1 MRKISKI
8 EVGIPKIKPKKRV
21 AAYARVSKDTEVL
34 LHSFSAQIS
43 YYSTLIQRNPEWTYV
58 GVYADEGITG
68 TSTEKRDDF
77 KRLASDCD
85 AGKIDIVLTK
95 SISRFARN
103 TVDLLETVRHLKDI
117 GVEVRFERENIS
129 SISGDGELMLT
140 ILASFAQ
147 EESRS
152 MSENIKWAIKK
163 GFESGKPHSSS
174 RAFGYEW
181 DGGQYQIVPDEAEA
195 VSFIF
200 EQYLAGIST
209 LQLPKLLNEKG
220 VVGVNG
226 NPLTRASIK
235 DIMVN
240 EIYIGNLVLQKSHS
254 PKIRKRTL
262 NYGELPK
269 YRVEEAHEPIISKGL
284 FIAVQNA
291 RVERGKNAPNKNKQI
306 TCFTGKIQCGKCEYK
321 CSRRNITHSKT
332 TERTSYKR
340 WVCNA
345 CETKGRKF
353 CDMQPIDEDLLR
365 TASAFVLGEK
375 ELDEESFHREI
386 DKVSVFD
393 DRIEFYFK
401 NGKTKNWARDY
412 SSKPRGRTCFT
423 GRIKCGKCG
432 SNCIRNPIAH
442 SKTTVREY
450 YERWTCN
457 GQRKHKMEFC
467 DLKSIDEDELRKA
480 SATLL
485 GNKTNYEVCFIQE
498 VDEVILFDDKAV
510 FSMKEGR
517 ELIWQRE

>member
-1 MRKISKI
+1 MRKVSQIK
-8 EVGIPKIKPKKRV
+8 EAIPKIKLKKRV
-21 AAYARVSKDTEVL
+21 AAYARVSKDSEAL
-34 LHSFSAQIS
+34 LHSLSAQIS
-43 YYSTLIQRNPEWTYV
+43 YYSTLIQKNPEWTYL

-77 KRLASDCD
+77 KRLVEDCD

-129 SISGDGELMLT
+129 SVSGDGELLLT

-163 GFESGKPHSSS
+163 GYERGEPHSAS
-174 RAFGYEW
+174 RTFGYEW
-181 DGGQYQIVPDEAEA
+181 DGGQYQTVLKEAKA
-195 VSFIF
+195 VRFIF
-200 EQYLAGIST
+200 EQYLAGVST
-209 LQLPKLLNEKG
+209 LQLPKLLNVKG
-220 VVGVNG
+220 VKGING

-235 DIMVN
+235 DILQN
-240 EIYIGNLVLQKSHS
+240 EVYIGNLVLQKSYS

-269 YRVEEAHEPIISKGL
+269 YRVEEAHEPIISKEL
-284 FIAVQNA
+284 FIAVQKA
-291 RVERGKNAPNKNKQI
+291 RVERGKSAPNKNKQI
-306 TCFTGKIQCGKCEYK
+306 TCFTSKIQCGKCGYK

-353 CDMQPIDEDLLR
+353 CDMQPINEDLIR
-365 TASAFVLGEK
+365 KASAFVLGGK
-375 ELDEESFHREI
+375 ELDEDRFKREI
-386 DKVSVFD
+386 DKVLIFD
-393 DRIEFYFK
+393 DRIEFHFNNRK
-401 NGKTKNWARDY
+401 IKKWSRDY
-412 SSKPRGRTCFT
+412 SSMPRGKTCFT
-423 GRIKCGKCG
+423 GRIKCGRCG

-450 YERWTCN
+450 YKRWTCD
-457 GQRKHKMEFC
+457 GQRKYKMAYC
-467 DLKSIDEDELRKA
+467 DLKSLNEDELRKA
-480 SATLL
+480 TAALL
-485 GNKTNYEVCFIQE
+485 GDREDYEVSFIQE
-498 VDEVILFDDKAV
+498 VEEVILFDDKAI
-510 FSMKEGR
+510 FNFKDGR
-517 ELIWQRE
+517 NLEWQRE

>member
-8 EVGIPKIKPKKRV
+8 EVGIPKIKPKKKV
-21 AAYARVSKDTEVL
+21 AAYARVSKDTKVL

-43 YYSTLIQRNPEWTYV
+43 YYSTLIQKNPEWTYM

-77 KRLASDCD
+77 KRLIADCD
-85 AGKIDIVLTK
+85 AGKIDIILTK

-129 SISGDGELMLT
+129 SMSGDGEIMLT

-163 GFESGKPHSSS
+163 GFERGKPHATS

-181 DGGQYQIVPDEAEA
+181 DGGQYQIVSDEAET
-195 VSFIF
+195 VRFIF
-200 EQYLAGIST
+200 EQYLAGVST
-209 LQLPKLLNEKG
+209 LQLPKLLIEKG

-235 DIMVN
+235 DIMLN
-240 EIYIGNLVLQKSHS
+240 EIYIGNLLLQKNYT
-254 PKIRKRTL
+254 PKIRRKSR

-269 YRVEEAHEPIISKGL
+269 YRVEEAHEPIISKEL
-284 FIAVQNA
+284 FQAVQKA
-291 RVERGKNAPNKNKQI
+291 RVERGKTASNKNKQI
-306 TCFTGKIQCGKCEYK
+306 TCFTGKIQCGKCGYK

-340 WVCNA
+340 WLCNA
-345 CETKGRKF
+345 RETKGMDF
-353 CDMQPIDEDLLR
+353 CDMQPVNEDLIR
-365 TASAFVLGEK
+365 KASAFVLGGK
-375 ELDEESFHREI
+375 ELDEDRFQKEI
-386 DKVSVFD
+386 DKILVFD
-393 DRIEFYFK
+393 DRIEFHFN
-401 NGKTKNWARDY
+401 NGKIKKWSRDY
-412 SSKPRGRTCFT
+412 SSMPRGRTCFT
-423 GRIKCGKCG
+423 GMIKCGKCG

-450 YERWTCN
+450 YKRWTCD
-457 GQRKHKMEFC
+457 GQRKYKMAYC
-467 DLKSIDEDELRKA
+467 DLKSLNEDELRKA
-480 SATLL
+480 TAALL
-485 GNKTNYEVCFIQE
+485 EDREDYEVSFIQE
-498 VDEVILFDDKAV
+498 VEEVILFDDKAI
-510 FSMKEGR
+510 FNFKDGR
-517 ELIWQRE
+517 NLEWQRE